1 MLLDVLLPQ
10 QLQRDVLVGLEL
22 FVNDGEVRLGLLVTS
37 LHPPPT
43 EQPLLELSVVTIGR
57 QRPLDTGRL
66 GSFQV
71 VVNAAL
77 ADRTAASNLALPE
90 SQLMM

>member
-43 EQPLLELSVVTIGR
+43 EQPLLDLSVVPIGR
-57 QRPLDTGRL
+57 QRPFHTGRL
-66 GSFQV
+66 GPFQI

-77 ADRTAASNLALPE
+77 ADRATARDLTLPE
-90 SQLMM
+90 SQLM